1 MATIEEGN
9 APAQLSPRP
18 LSPLIKNPLRKPGQ
32 TTRRDAATA
41 RTPSTPRVECA
52 ASTVHRG
59 DGSDGRA
66 AWDPRVGGMVFGRLG
81 PWAMAHGRGF
91 PRSRACG
98 GAAFSGGGSEEK
110 RAERAWMPGE
120 FNGSGDGVNIRRLGL
135 PAWRRLSRR
144 IVRSFGFLAPSP
156 SVGLNA
162 VRSGGW
168 VGGLHRSIRRKCR
181 CHVYRERGTTL
192 GETNCCHLQVGPD
205 LPPGPTVSEYVSPP
219 GYHRQAGKKADCSAS
234 TATQVDDTWGQKPSW
249 STRQR
254 CPSSKADGFGWVVEE
269 NTGVEGGEPRG

>member
-1 MATIEEGN
+1 MGG
-9 APAQLSPRP
+9 P
-18 LSPLIKNPLRKPGQ
+18 LGTHVSVGWCLVGSVHGPWPMGAGSLARARAGQ
-32 TTRRDAATA
+32 
-41 RTPSTPRVECA
+41 PFRVEEA
-52 ASTVHRG
+52 KRREPRG
-59 DGSDGRA
+59 
-66 AWDPRVGGMVFGRLG
+66 
-81 PWAMAHGRGF
+81 
-91 PRSRACG
+91 
-98 GAAFSGGGSEEK
+98 
-110 RAERAWMPGE
+110 AWMPGE